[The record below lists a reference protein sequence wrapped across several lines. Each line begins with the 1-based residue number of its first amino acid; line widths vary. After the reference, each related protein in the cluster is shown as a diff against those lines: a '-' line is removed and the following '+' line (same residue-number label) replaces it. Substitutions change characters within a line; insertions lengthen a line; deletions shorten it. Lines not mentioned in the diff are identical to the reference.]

1 MKVKRG
7 RGQPAGTRHKPEL
20 YAGILEV
27 LKKQDPGKGLNATEI
42 SNTLN
47 QNRDTVCLY
56 LDDLVK
62 QKKIRCKRVSHW
74 ALYWIDER
82 VSLGQA
88 PSTAGVSVRGG
99 AP

>member
-1 MKVKRG
+1 M
-7 RGQPAGTRHKPEL
+7 
-20 YAGILEV
+20 
-27 LKKQDPGKGLNATEI
+27 LKKQDPGKGLNATEV
-42 SNTLN
+42 STALK
-47 QNRDTVCLY
+47 QNRDTICLY